1 MLTHCWVLLLLKWTL
16 VLRGWNKRDF
26 WGYVVLAIL
35 LFLGSVLSLGLTLI
49 FYVVA
54 VQVSREES
62 QVGAILLLNSAIAI
76 YLFFFI
82 WGVLMDLQRSDMID
96 FRKMLL
102 LPVSLPMIYFMNFL
116 VSLVSPIMLFAVPG
130 LVGLL
135 AGFYTTEG
143 VGIFFVG
150 IPLALLF
157 MFMMSAWAY
166 YLRGRL
172 AIIMEN
178 KRRRRLAMVILP
190 LCFVGLGQLP
200 ALLSHLAV
208 INSDHLFAQQPLS
221 VLLPYILLVDAV
233 VPLFWPAYGIWL
245 FTNGAAAVYL
255 WGIVLGLCLCT
266 LLGLRLGYIS
276 TLNHYMGL
284 HSNRDES
291 RRRPQAPSLSVK
303 LPRTSRRLPFCSDD
317 TAALVFAFYYS
328 FSRHPHVRMLIIMP
342 LCLGLFFLFMYRT
355 GAYGGYLEGEAALIP
370 MAALVWPF
378 LNFSLFMFNIFG
390 VDAQSFSALAF
401 FPTQRRKY
409 IIAKNLALAPFVLGM
424 SFFFIAVSALLVWA
438 PFRMIILSLLLA
450 AHLYLLFATLGNYL
464 SLHLPYRIDR
474 DALRQPTRRLR
485 MILVGLGSTLLVAV
499 MVLPAS
505 LCMYLEKT
513 FSNRTDYLARN
524 AGLLGAFLLFS
535 LVLILYFVTLTAF
548 GDQFTA
554 REQILY
560 SRICGDK
567 GE

>member
-1 MLTHCWVLLLLKWTL
+1 MLTHCWVLFALKWTL
-16 VLRGWNKRDF
+16 VRRGWNKRDF
-26 WGYVVLAIL
+26 WGYVVVAFL
-35 LFLGSVLSLGLTLI
+35 LFLGSLLSLGLSVI
-49 FYVVA
+49 FYLTA
-54 VQVSREES
+54 FHVSREQS
-62 QVGAILLLNSAIAI
+62 QVGVVLLLNGAIII
-76 YLFFFI
+76 YLFFFV

-102 LPVSLPMIYFMNFL
+102 LPVSLPMIYLMNFL
-116 VSLVSPIMLFAVPG
+116 VSIASPIMLFAIPG

-143 VGIFFVG
+143 VGIFLVG

-178 KRRRRLAMVILP
+178 KRRRRLALVILP
-190 LCFVGLGQLP
+190 LCFVALGQLP

-208 INSDHLFAQQPLS
+208 VNSDQLFAKESLPE
-221 VLLPYILLVDAV
+221 LLPYILMGDAL
-233 VPLFWPAYGIWL
+233 VPLFWPVYGIWL
-245 FTNGAAAVYL
+245 FMNGAAPVFV
-255 WGIVLGLCLCT
+255 WGIALGLCLCT
-266 LLGLRLGYIS
+266 LLGLRFGYIS

-284 HSNRDES
+284 YSDREES
-291 RRRPQAPSLSVK
+291 KRQPQEQGRAVK
-303 LPRTSRRLPFCSDD
+303 VPRTSRHLPFCADD
-317 TAALVFAFYYS
+317 TAALVLAFYYS

-355 GAYGGYLEGEAALIP
+355 GAYGGYLEGEASLIP

-378 LNFSLFMFNIFG
+378 LNFSLFLFNIFG
-390 VDAQSFSALAF
+390 VDAQSFHALAF

-438 PFRMIILSLLLA
+438 PVRMIVLSLLLA
-450 AHLYLLFATLGNYL
+450 VHLYLLFATIGNYL
-464 SLHLPYRIDR
+464 SLYMPYRINR

-513 FSNRTDYLARN
+513 FSDRTEYFARN
-524 AGLLGAFLLFS
+524 AGLLGAFSLFI
-535 LVLILYFVTLTAF
+535 LVLALYWFTLTTF
-548 GDQFTA
+548 GDQFSV
-554 REQILY
+554 REQLIY
-560 SRICGDK
+560 SRICGDR
-567 GE
+567 E